1 MYFYVAM
8 QEVLK
13 ITNLSKSYGRIN
25 AVRELSLTIFQ
36 GQVLGLLGPNGSGKT
51 TTLSMILDVVKPDR
65 GTYSWFGGV
74 KGTVARKR
82 IGTLLE
88 KPNFYP
94 YLSAQK
100 NLEITCSIKEK
111 GWENIENVLKQIGL
125 YHRRNSNVKGFSTG
139 MKQRLAIAAA
149 LVTDPDVLILD
160 EPTNGLDP
168 KGIADIRDL
177 ISEIAT
183 HGKTIILASH
193 LLDEVEKICTDVAV
207 MKNGQLLELKT
218 LRSTGEGMIRVI
230 ELATEDNL
238 NLQEILVKM
247 NGVRVIKSLN
257 SLWVVET
264 KKPAQEINRMLAER
278 GIYLT
283 HLRERK
289 KTLEEEFLELTNQ

>member
-1 MYFYVAM
+1 M

-13 ITNLSKSYGRIN
+13 ITNLSKSYGRIK
-25 AVRELSLTIFQ
+25 AVRELSLTVFQ

-51 TTLSMILDVVKPDR
+51 TTLSMILDVVKPDS
-65 GTYSWFGGV
+65 GSYSWFGGE
-74 KGTVARKR
+74 KGTVSRKQ

-94 YLSAQK
+94 YLSALK

-149 LVTDPDVLILD
+149 LVTDPDILILD

-177 ISEIAT
+177 ISEIASQ
-183 HGKTIILASH
+183 GKTIILASH

-207 MKNGQLLELKT
+207 MKNGQLLELRT
-218 LRSTGEGMIRVI
+218 LRSQEKSKIRVI
-230 ELATEDNL
+230 ELATENKL
-238 NLQEILVKM
+238 NLKDILVQMK
-247 NGVRVIKSLN
+247 GVRVLKRLN